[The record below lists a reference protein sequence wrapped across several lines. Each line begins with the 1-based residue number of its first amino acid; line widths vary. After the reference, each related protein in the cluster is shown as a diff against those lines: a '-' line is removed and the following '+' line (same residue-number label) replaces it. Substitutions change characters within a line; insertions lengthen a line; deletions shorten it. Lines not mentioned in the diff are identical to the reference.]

1 MELRQIKYYVKAT
14 ELLNFTEA
22 AKQLHITQSTL
33 SQQIKQLE
41 AEINV
46 ALFDRIGK
54 RVFLTEAGYEFL
66 PFAKQ
71 TINDTE
77 MGMQRLLDLQGIR
90 KGTLRIGITYSLCFG
105 LASILLRFM
114 KEYPNIRIEVKYNT
128 ALDLLEMLKSRELDI
143 VLSFDVGV
151 QEEQVEV
158 SNLYEVPLCAIVHKR
173 HSIAQQKEVS
183 IKELKNYSLVLPSV
197 GLGARRA
204 LDEVLK
210 TLGER
215 LDPHLEMND
224 VGILLQLVESSLFTT
239 ILSQTTI
246 IGRKELVAIPIAEQK
261 EKMTASILT
270 LKGAYPKASS
280 IAFLNYFKEE
290 LDYTKALI

>member
-1 MELRQIKYYVKAT
+1 
-14 ELLNFTEA
+14 
-22 AKQLHITQSTL
+22 
-33 SQQIKQLE
+33 
-41 AEINV
+41 
-46 ALFDRIGK
+46 
-54 RVFLTEAGYEFL
+54 
-66 PFAKQ
+66 
-71 TINDTE
+71 
-77 MGMQRLLDLQGIR
+77 
-90 KGTLRIGITYSLCFG
+90 
-105 LASILLRFM
+105 M